1 MVIIS
6 GEKGLGD
13 WLNKARNPGQTY
25 QGVNIVDFH
34 HTDMNDGIVGCRA
47 NRIEHSRVI
56 VHISVIF
63 NTASNSFSVKVGSR
77 SNSVNSILLFYTIL
91 IF

>member
-1 MVIIS
+1 MVIKS
-6 GEKGLGD
+6 GKKGLVD
-13 WLNKARNPGQTY
+13 WVNNVMNPGQTY
-25 QGVNIVDFH
+25 QNVNIVDFH
-34 HTDMNDGIVGCRA
+34 HTDMDDGIAGCRA

-63 NTASNSFSVKVGSR
+63 DTASNSFSAKVGSR
-77 SNSVNSILLFYTIL
+77 SNSENSILLFYTIL

>member
-1 MVIIS
+1 MVIKS

-13 WLNKARNPGQTY
+13 WVNNVRNPGQT
-25 QGVNIVDFH
+25 IKASTLWTAIADL
-34 HTDMNDGIVGCRA
+34 DDGIVGCRA
-47 NRIEHSRVI
+47 NRIEHSRVTI
-56 VHISVIF
+56 HISVIF

-77 SNSVNSILLFYTIL
+77 SNSENSILLFYTIL